1 MKLKKDK
8 ECDVFVMGAGIAG
21 IMAAIQASNN
31 GQNVIIASSSNIFSG
46 SSFYPGTWG
55 LGLIGPEDKN
65 DEEDLAKIIKE
76 VGCNVVDKELVETFV
91 KNINPSIDLLKE
103 LGVKLKQANN
113 SGEKEFIP
121 CFDHKNRNWNG
132 ILFESAKKI
141 LKGKLESNKVE
152 EYPFSEVIE
161 IVMEDNN
168 VTGVIIINKLN
179 QLEFI
184 KCKALVIA
192 SGGIGGLFKYRL
204 NTTDI
209 TGMGQSLAL
218 KAGCKLVNIEFMQMM
233 PGYIKPCP
241 KTIFNEKTFKYI
253 KARNEAGEDI
263 FKNIENLEEKLQER
277 STYGPFTSRLNSK
290 EIDYAIFKE
299 FMKNNNGVTVR
310 YKEDLQY
317 NMPEFIEV
325 YFKWLK
331 ENKNLTIEDKI
342 NIGIF
347 FHAANGGISITKET
361 ETNVKGLFAA
371 GECTGGMHGADR
383 IGGLS
388 TANGL
393 VFGKIAGESASK
405 YAKNKSLN
413 DKDEVEFELYE
424 IDKAEE
430 LILEVQEIMF
440 KNAMIEKN
448 EVGVKNAISKLDKI
462 SKEFIYKKNINM
474 ENIKNSYRLENNIL
488 LCKAILKAIELR
500 KESRGSHYRNDYPNI
515 NKNMEKMII
524 AELKDDIKV
533 YFKEENN
540 YTLV

>member
-1 MKLKKDK
+1 MREKVKLKKDK

-21 IMAAIQASNN
+21 IMAAIEASNN
-31 GQNVIIASSSNIFSG
+31 GQKVIISSSSNIFSG

-55 LGLIGPEDKN
+55 LGLIGPEDEN
-65 DEEDLAKIIKE
+65 DEEDLAKTIKE
-76 VGCNVVDKELVETFV
+76 VGCNVVDEELVETFV

-103 LGVKLKQANN
+103 MGVKLKEANN

-132 ILFESAKKI
+132 ILFESAKKVLDHK
-141 LKGKLESNKVE
+141 LKSNEVL

-161 IVMEDNN
+161 IVKEDNKII
-168 VTGVIIINKLN
+168 GVILINSLN
-179 QLEFI
+179 KLEFI

-209 TGMGQSLAL
+209 TGMGQALAL
-218 KAGCKLVNIEFMQMM
+218 KVGCNLINIEFMQMM

-253 KARNEAGEDI
+253 EARNEEGEDV
-263 FKNIENLEEKLQER
+263 FKDIENLREKLEKR
-277 STYGPFTSRLNSK
+277 STYGPFTSRLDSK
-290 EIDYAIFKE
+290 DIDYAIFKE
-299 FMKNNNGVTVR
+299 FMKNKNGVTVR
-310 YKEDLQY
+310 YKDSLKN

-331 ENKNLTIEDKI
+331 ENKHLTPDDEI

-347 FHAANGGISITKET
+347 FHAANGGISINKKAETK
-361 ETNVKGLFAA
+361 VDGLFAA

-393 VFGKIAGESASK
+393 VFGKIAGKSASR
-405 YAKNKSLN
+405 YASSKGLSEKE
-413 DKDEVEFELYE
+413 EVEFEAYE
-424 IDKAEE
+424 IEGAGD

-440 KNAMIEKN
+440 KNAMIEKS
-448 EVGVKNAISKLDKI
+448 EVGVKNSLLKLEEISKG
-462 SKEFIYKKNINM
+462 FVYKKEVNM
-474 ENIKNSYRLENNIL
+474 ENLRNSYRLENNIL
-488 LCKAILKAIELR
+488 LCKAILKAIDLR
-500 KESRGSHYRNDYPNI
+500 KESRGSHYRYDYPKA
-515 NKNMEKMII
+515 NKNMDKMIMV
-524 AELKDDIKV
+524 ELGDDIKA
-533 YFKEENN
+533 YFKEN
-540 YTLV
+540 

>member
-1 MKLKKDK
+1 MRERVRLKKDK

-21 IMAAIQASNN
+21 IMAAIEASNN
-31 GQNVIIASSSNIFSG
+31 GQKVIISSSSNIFSG

-55 LGLIGPEDKN
+55 LGLIGPEDRN
-65 DEEDLAKIIKE
+65 DEEDLAKTIKE
-76 VGCNVVDKELVETFV
+76 VGCNVVDEELVETFV

-103 LGVKLKQANN
+103 MGVKLKEANN

-132 ILFESAKKI
+132 ILFESAKKVLDHK
-141 LKGKLESNKVE
+141 LKSNEVL

-161 IVMEDNN
+161 IVKEDNKII
-168 VTGVIIINKLN
+168 GVILINSLN
-179 QLEFI
+179 KLEFI

-209 TGMGQSLAL
+209 TGMGQALAL
-218 KAGCKLVNIEFMQMM
+218 KVGCNLINIEFMQMM

-253 KARNEAGEDI
+253 EARNEDGEDV
-263 FKNIENLEEKLQER
+263 FKGIENLREKLEKR
-277 STYGPFTSRLNSK
+277 STYGPFTSRLDSK
-290 EIDYAIFKE
+290 DIDYAIFKE
-299 FMKNNNGVTVR
+299 FMKNKNGVTVR
-310 YKEDLQY
+310 YKDSLKN

-331 ENKNLTIEDKI
+331 ENKYLTPDDEI

-347 FHAANGGISITKET
+347 FHAANGGISINKKAETK
-361 ETNVKGLFAA
+361 VDGLFAA

-393 VFGKIAGESASK
+393 VFGKIAGKSASR
-405 YAKNKSLN
+405 YASSKGLSEKE
-413 DKDEVEFELYE
+413 EVEFEVYE
-424 IDKAEE
+424 IEGAEE

-440 KNAMIEKN
+440 KNAMIEKS
-448 EVGVKNAISKLDKI
+448 EVGVKNSLLKLEEISKG
-462 SKEFIYKKNINM
+462 FVYKKEVNM
-474 ENIKNSYRLENNIL
+474 ENLRNSYRLENNIL
-488 LCKAILKAIELR
+488 LCKAILKAIDLR
-500 KESRGSHYRNDYPNI
+500 KESRGSHYRYDYPKA
-515 NKNMEKMII
+515 NKNMDKMIMV
-524 AELKDDIKV
+524 ELGDDIKA
-533 YFKEENN
+533 YFKEN
-540 YTLV
+540 

>member
-1 MKLKKDK
+1 MREKVKLKKDK

-21 IMAAIQASNN
+21 IMAAIEASNS
-31 GQNVIIASSSNIFSG
+31 GQKVIISSSSNIFSG

-65 DEEDLAKIIKE
+65 DEEDLAKTIKE
-76 VGCNVVDKELVETFV
+76 VGCNVVDEELVETFV

-103 LGVKLKQANN
+103 MGVKLKEANN

-132 ILFESAKKI
+132 ILFESAKKVLDHK
-141 LKGKLESNKVE
+141 LKSNEVL

-161 IVMEDNN
+161 IVKEDNKII
-168 VTGVIIINKLN
+168 GVILINSLN
-179 QLEFI
+179 KIEFI

-209 TGMGQSLAL
+209 TGMGQALAL
-218 KAGCKLVNIEFMQMM
+218 KVGCNLINIEFMQMM

-253 KARNEAGEDI
+253 EARNEEGEDV
-263 FKNIENLEEKLQER
+263 FKDIENLREKLEKR
-277 STYGPFTSRLNSK
+277 STYGPFTSRLDSK
-290 EIDYAIFKE
+290 DIDYAIFKE
-299 FMKNNNGVTVR
+299 FMKNKNGVTVR
-310 YKEDLQY
+310 YKDSLKN

-331 ENKNLTIEDKI
+331 ENKHLTPDDEI

-347 FHAANGGISITKET
+347 FHAANGGISINKKAETK
-361 ETNVKGLFAA
+361 VDGLFAA

-393 VFGKIAGESASK
+393 VFGKIAGESASR
-405 YAKNKSLN
+405 YASSKGLSEKE
-413 DKDEVEFELYE
+413 EVEFALYE
-424 IDKAEE
+424 IEGAEE

-440 KNAMIEKN
+440 KNAMIEKS
-448 EVGVKNAISKLDKI
+448 EVGVKNSLLKLEEISKG
-462 SKEFIYKKNINM
+462 FVYKKEVNM
-474 ENIKNSYRLENNIL
+474 ENLRNSYRLENNIL
-488 LCKAILKAIELR
+488 LCKAILKAIDLR
-500 KESRGSHYRNDYPNI
+500 KESRGSHYRYDYPKA
-515 NKNMEKMII
+515 NKNMDKMIMV
-524 AELKDDIKV
+524 ELGDDIKA
-533 YFKEENN
+533 YFKEN
-540 YTLV
+540 

>member
-21 IMAAIQASNN
+21 IMAAIEASNN
-31 GQNVIIASSSNIFSG
+31 GQKVIISSSLNIFSG

-65 DEEDLAKIIKE
+65 DEEDLAKTIKE
-76 VGCNVVDKELVETFV
+76 VGCNVVDHDLVETFV

-103 LGVKLKQANN
+103 MGVKLKEANN

-132 ILFESAKKI
+132 ILFESAKKV
-141 LKGKLESNKVE
+141 LEGKLKSNRVL

-161 IVMEDNN
+161 IVKEDNKII
-168 VTGVIIINKLN
+168 GVILINSLN
-179 QLEFI
+179 KLEFI

-209 TGMGQSLAL
+209 TGMGQALAL
-218 KAGCKLVNIEFMQMM
+218 KAGCNLTNIEFMQMM

-253 KARNEAGEDI
+253 EARNEEGEDV
-263 FKNIENLEEKLQER
+263 FKGIENLREKFEKR
-277 STYGPFTSRLNSK
+277 STYGPFTSRLDSK
-290 EIDYAIFKE
+290 DIDYVIFKE
-299 FMKNNNGVTVR
+299 FMKNKNGVTVR
-310 YKEDLQY
+310 YKDSLKN

-331 ENKNLTIEDKI
+331 ENKHLTPDDEI

-347 FHAANGGISITKET
+347 FHAANGGISINKKAETK
-361 ETNVKGLFAA
+361 VDGLFAA

-393 VFGKIAGESASK
+393 VFGRIAGESASR
-405 YAKNKSLN
+405 YASSKGLSEKE
-413 DKDEVEFELYE
+413 EVEFEAYE
-424 IDKAEE
+424 IERAEE

-440 KNAMIEKN
+440 KNAMIEKS
-448 EVGVKNAISKLDKI
+448 EVGVKNSLLKLEEI
-462 SKEFIYKKNINM
+462 SKEFVYKKEVNM
-474 ENIKNSYRLENNIL
+474 ENLRNSYRLENNIL
-488 LCKAILKAIELR
+488 LCKAILKAIDLR
-500 KESRGSHYRNDYPNI
+500 KESRGSHYRYDYPKI
-515 NKNMEKMII
+515 NKNMDKMIMV
-524 AELKDDIKV
+524 ELDDEIKA
-533 YFKEENN
+533 YFKEN
-540 YTLV
+540 

>member
-1 MKLKKDK
+1 MRERVRLKKDK

-21 IMAAIQASNN
+21 IMAAIEASNN
-31 GQNVIIASSSNIFSG
+31 GQKVIISSSSNIFSG

-65 DEEDLAKIIKE
+65 DEEDLAKTIKE
-76 VGCNVVDKELVETFV
+76 VGCNVVDEELVETFV

-103 LGVKLKQANN
+103 MGVKLKEANN

-132 ILFESAKKI
+132 ILFESAKKVLDHK
-141 LKGKLESNKVE
+141 LKSNKVL

-161 IVMEDNN
+161 IVKEDNKII
-168 VTGVIIINKLN
+168 GVILINSLN
-179 QLEFI
+179 KLEFI

-209 TGMGQSLAL
+209 TGMGQALAL
-218 KAGCKLVNIEFMQMM
+218 KAGCNLTNIEFMQMM

-253 KARNEAGEDI
+253 EARNEEGEDV
-263 FKNIENLEEKLQER
+263 FKDIENLREKLEKR
-277 STYGPFTSRLNSK
+277 STYGPFTSRLDSK
-290 EIDYAIFKE
+290 DIDYAIFKE
-299 FMKNNNGVTVR
+299 FMKNKNGVTVR
-310 YKEDLQY
+310 YKDSLKN

-331 ENKNLTIEDKI
+331 ENKHLTPDDEI

-347 FHAANGGISITKET
+347 FHAANGGISINKKAETK
-361 ETNVKGLFAA
+361 VDGLFAA

-393 VFGKIAGESASK
+393 VFGKIAGKSASR
-405 YAKNKSLN
+405 YASSKGLSEKE
-413 DKDEVEFELYE
+413 EVEFEAYE
-424 IDKAEE
+424 IEGAGD

-440 KNAMIEKN
+440 KNAMIEKS
-448 EVGVKNAISKLDKI
+448 EVGVKNSLLKLEEISKG
-462 SKEFIYKKNINM
+462 FVYKKEVNM
-474 ENIKNSYRLENNIL
+474 ENLRNSYRLENNIL
-488 LCKAILKAIELR
+488 LCKAILKAIDLR
-500 KESRGSHYRNDYPNI
+500 KESRGSHYRYDYPKA
-515 NKNMEKMII
+515 NKNMDKMIMV
-524 AELKDDIKV
+524 ELGDDIKA
-533 YFKEENN
+533 YFKEN
-540 YTLV
+540 

>member
-1 MKLKKDK
+1 MRERVRLKKDK

-21 IMAAIQASNN
+21 IMAAIEASNN
-31 GQNVIIASSSNIFSG
+31 GQKVIISSSSNIFSG

-55 LGLIGPEDKN
+55 LGLIGPEDRN
-65 DEEDLAKIIKE
+65 DEEDLAKTIKE
-76 VGCNVVDKELVETFV
+76 VGCNVVDEELVETFV

-103 LGVKLKQANN
+103 MGVKLKEANN

-132 ILFESAKKI
+132 ILFESAKKVLDHK
-141 LKGKLESNKVE
+141 LKSNKVL

-161 IVMEDNN
+161 IVKEDNKII
-168 VTGVIIINKLN
+168 GVILINSLN
-179 QLEFI
+179 KLEFI

-209 TGMGQSLAL
+209 TGMGQALAL
-218 KAGCKLVNIEFMQMM
+218 KVGCNLINIEFMQMM

-253 KARNEAGEDI
+253 EARNEEGEDV
-263 FKNIENLEEKLQER
+263 FKDIENLREKLEKR
-277 STYGPFTSRLNSK
+277 STYGPFTSRLDSK
-290 EIDYAIFKE
+290 DIDYAIFKE
-299 FMKNNNGVTVR
+299 FMKNKNGVTVR
-310 YKEDLQY
+310 YKDSLKN

-331 ENKNLTIEDKI
+331 ENKHLTTDDEI

-347 FHAANGGISITKET
+347 FHAANGGISINKKGETK
-361 ETNVKGLFAA
+361 VDGLFAA

-393 VFGKIAGESASK
+393 VFGRIAGESASR
-405 YAKNKSLN
+405 YASSKSLSE
-413 DKDEVEFELYE
+413 KEEVEFEAYE
-424 IDKAEE
+424 IERAEE

-440 KNAMIEKN
+440 KNAMIEKS
-448 EVGVKNAISKLDKI
+448 EVGVKNSLLKLEEISKG
-462 SKEFIYKKNINM
+462 FVYKKEVNM
-474 ENIKNSYRLENNIL
+474 ENLRNSYRLENNIL
-488 LCKAILKAIELR
+488 LCKAILKAIDLR
-500 KESRGSHYRNDYPNI
+500 KESRGSHYRYDYPNCD
-515 NKNMEKMII
+515 KNMDKMIMV
-524 AELKDDIKV
+524 ELGDDIKA
-533 YFKEENN
+533 YFKEN
-540 YTLV
+540 

>member
-1 MKLKKDK
+1 MRERVRLKKDK

-21 IMAAIQASNN
+21 IMAAIEASNN
-31 GQNVIIASSSNIFSG
+31 GQKVIISSSSNIFSG

-55 LGLIGPEDKN
+55 LGLIGPEDRN
-65 DEEDLAKIIKE
+65 DEEDLAKTIKE
-76 VGCNVVDKELVETFV
+76 VGCNVVDEELVETFV

-103 LGVKLKQANN
+103 MGVKLKEANN

-132 ILFESAKKI
+132 ILFESAKKVLDHK
-141 LKGKLESNKVE
+141 LKSNEVL

-161 IVMEDNN
+161 IVKEDNKII
-168 VTGVIIINKLN
+168 GVILINSLN
-179 QLEFI
+179 KLEFI

-209 TGMGQSLAL
+209 TGMGQALAL
-218 KAGCKLVNIEFMQMM
+218 KVGCNLINIEFMQMM

-253 KARNEAGEDI
+253 EARNEEGEDV
-263 FKNIENLEEKLQER
+263 FKGIENLREKLEKR
-277 STYGPFTSRLNSK
+277 STYGPFTSRLDSK
-290 EIDYAIFKE
+290 DIDYAIFKE
-299 FMKNNNGVTVR
+299 FMKNKNGVTVR
-310 YKEDLQY
+310 YKDSLKN

-331 ENKNLTIEDKI
+331 ENKHLTPDDEI

-347 FHAANGGISITKET
+347 FHAANGGISINKKAETK
-361 ETNVKGLFAA
+361 VDGLFAA

-393 VFGKIAGESASK
+393 VFGKIAGKSASR
-405 YAKNKSLN
+405 YASSKGLSEKE
-413 DKDEVEFELYE
+413 EVEFEVYE
-424 IDKAEE
+424 IEGAGD

-440 KNAMIEKN
+440 KNAMIEKS
-448 EVGVKNAISKLDKI
+448 EVGVKNSLLKLEEISKG
-462 SKEFIYKKNINM
+462 FVYKKEVNM
-474 ENIKNSYRLENNIL
+474 ENLRNSYRLENNIL
-488 LCKAILKAIELR
+488 LCKAILKAIDLR
-500 KESRGSHYRNDYPNI
+500 KESRGSHYRYDYPKA
-515 NKNMEKMII
+515 NKNMDKMIMV
-524 AELKDDIKV
+524 ELGDDIKA
-533 YFKEENN
+533 YFKEN
-540 YTLV
+540 

>member
-1 MKLKKDK
+1 MRERVRLKKDK

-21 IMAAIQASNN
+21 IMAAIEASNN
-31 GQNVIIASSSNIFSG
+31 GQKVIISSSSNIFSG

-65 DEEDLAKIIKE
+65 DEEDLAKTIKE
-76 VGCNVVDKELVETFV
+76 VGCNIVDHELVETFV

-103 LGVKLKQANN
+103 MGVKLKEANN

-132 ILFESAKKI
+132 ILFESAKKVLDHK
-141 LKGKLESNKVE
+141 LKSNKVL

-161 IVMEDNN
+161 IVKEDNKII
-168 VTGVIIINKLN
+168 GVILINSLN
-179 QLEFI
+179 KLEFI

-209 TGMGQSLAL
+209 TGMGQALAL
-218 KAGCKLVNIEFMQMM
+218 KVGCNLINIEFMQMM

-253 KARNEAGEDI
+253 EARNEEGEDV
-263 FKNIENLEEKLQER
+263 FKDIENLREKLEKR
-277 STYGPFTSRLNSK
+277 STYGPFTSRLDSK
-290 EIDYAIFKE
+290 DIDYAIFKE
-299 FMKNNNGVTVR
+299 FMKNKNGVTVR
-310 YKEDLQY
+310 YKDSLKN

-331 ENKNLTIEDKI
+331 ENKHLTPDDEI

-347 FHAANGGISITKET
+347 FHAANGGISINKKAETKVE
-361 ETNVKGLFAA
+361 GLFAA

-393 VFGKIAGESASK
+393 VFGKIAGKSASR
-405 YAKNKSLN
+405 YASSKGLSEKE
-413 DKDEVEFELYE
+413 EVEFEVYE
-424 IDKAEE
+424 IEGAED

-440 KNAMIEKN
+440 KNAMIEKS
-448 EVGVKNAISKLDKI
+448 EVGVKNSLLKLEEISKG
-462 SKEFIYKKNINM
+462 FVYKKEVNM
-474 ENIKNSYRLENNIL
+474 ENLRNSYRLENNIL
-488 LCKAILKAIELR
+488 LCKAILKAIDLR
-500 KESRGSHYRNDYPNI
+500 KESRGSHYRYDYPKA
-515 NKNMEKMII
+515 NKNMDKMIMV
-524 AELKDDIKV
+524 ELGDDIKA
-533 YFKEENN
+533 YFKEN
-540 YTLV
+540 

>member
-1 MKLKKDK
+1 MREKVKLKKDK

-21 IMAAIQASNN
+21 IMAAIEASNN
-31 GQNVIIASSSNIFSG
+31 GQKVIISSSSNIFSG

-55 LGLIGPEDKN
+55 LGLIGPEDRN
-65 DEEDLAKIIKE
+65 DEEDLAKTIKE
-76 VGCNVVDKELVETFV
+76 VGCNVVDEELVETFV

-103 LGVKLKQANN
+103 MGVKLKEANN

-132 ILFESAKKI
+132 ILFESAKKVLDHK
-141 LKGKLESNKVE
+141 LKSNKVL

-161 IVMEDNN
+161 IVKEDNKII
-168 VTGVIIINKLN
+168 GVILINSLN
-179 QLEFI
+179 KLEFI

-209 TGMGQSLAL
+209 TGMGQALAL
-218 KAGCKLVNIEFMQMM
+218 KVGCNLINIEFMQMM

-253 KARNEAGEDI
+253 EARNEEGEDV
-263 FKNIENLEEKLQER
+263 FKDIEKLREKLEKR
-277 STYGPFTSRLNSK
+277 STYGPFTSRLDSK
-290 EIDYAIFKE
+290 DIDYAIFKE
-299 FMKNNNGVTVR
+299 FMKNKNGVTVR
-310 YKEDLQY
+310 YKDSLKN

-331 ENKNLTIEDKI
+331 ENKHLTPDDEI

-347 FHAANGGISITKET
+347 FHAANGGISINKKAETK
-361 ETNVKGLFAA
+361 VDGLFAA

-393 VFGKIAGESASK
+393 VFGKIAGESASR
-405 YAKNKSLN
+405 YASSKGLSEKE
-413 DKDEVEFELYE
+413 EVEFALYE
-424 IDKAEE
+424 IEGAED

-440 KNAMIEKN
+440 KNAMIEKS
-448 EVGVKNAISKLDKI
+448 EVGVKNSLLKLEEISKG
-462 SKEFIYKKNINM
+462 FVYKKKVNM
-474 ENIKNSYRLENNIL
+474 ENLRNSYRLENNIL
-488 LCKAILKAIELR
+488 LCKAILKAIDLR
-500 KESRGSHYRNDYPNI
+500 KESRGSHYRYDYPKA
-515 NKNMEKMII
+515 NKNMDKMIMV
-524 AELKDDIKV
+524 ELGDDIKA
-533 YFKEENN
+533 YFKEN
-540 YTLV
+540 

>member
-1 MKLKKDK
+1 MREKVKLKKDK

-21 IMAAIQASNN
+21 IMAAIEASNN
-31 GQNVIIASSSNIFSG
+31 VQKVIISSSSNIFSG
-46 SSFYPGTWG
+46 SSFYHGTWG
-55 LGLIGPEDKN
+55 LGLIGPEDRN
-65 DEEDLAKIIKE
+65 DEEDLAKTIKE
-76 VGCNVVDKELVETFV
+76 VGCNVVDEELVETFV

-103 LGVKLKQANN
+103 MGVKLKEANN

-132 ILFESAKKI
+132 ILFESAKKVLDHK
-141 LKGKLESNKVE
+141 LKSNKVL

-161 IVMEDNN
+161 IVKEDNKII
-168 VTGVIIINKLN
+168 GVILINSLN
-179 QLEFI
+179 KLEFI

-209 TGMGQSLAL
+209 TGMGQALAL
-218 KAGCKLVNIEFMQMM
+218 KVGCNLINIEFMQMM

-253 KARNEAGEDI
+253 EARNEEGEDV
-263 FKNIENLEEKLQER
+263 FKDIENLKEKLEKR
-277 STYGPFTSRLNSK
+277 STYGPFTSRLDSK
-290 EIDYAIFKE
+290 DIDYAIFKE
-299 FMKNNNGVTVR
+299 FMQNKNGVTVR
-310 YKEDLQY
+310 YKDSLKN

-331 ENKNLTIEDKI
+331 ENKHLTPDDEI

-347 FHAANGGISITKET
+347 FHAANGGISINKKAETKVE
-361 ETNVKGLFAA
+361 GLFAA

-393 VFGKIAGESASK
+393 VFGRIAGESASR
-405 YAKNKSLN
+405 YASSKGLSEKE
-413 DKDEVEFELYE
+413 EVEFALYE
-424 IDKAEE
+424 IEGAGD

-440 KNAMIEKN
+440 KNAMIEKS
-448 EVGVKNAISKLDKI
+448 EVGVKDSLLKLEEISKR
-462 SKEFIYKKNINM
+462 FVYKKEVNM
-474 ENIKNSYRLENNIL
+474 ENLRNSYRLENNIL
-488 LCKAILKAIELR
+488 LCKAILKAIDLR
-500 KESRGSHYRNDYPNI
+500 KESRGSHYRYDYPKA
-515 NKNMEKMII
+515 NKNMDKMIMV
-524 AELKDDIKV
+524 ELDDDIKA
-533 YFKEENN
+533 YFKEN
-540 YTLV
+540 

>member
-1 MKLKKDK
+1 MREKVKLKKDK

-21 IMAAIQASNN
+21 IMVAIEASNS
-31 GQNVIIASSSNIFSG
+31 GQKVIISSSSNIFSG

-55 LGLIGPEDKN
+55 LGLIGPEDRN
-65 DEEDLAKIIKE
+65 DEEDLAKTIKE
-76 VGCNVVDKELVETFV
+76 VGCNVVDEELVETFV

-103 LGVKLKQANN
+103 MGVKLKEANN

-132 ILFESAKKI
+132 ILFESAKKVLDHK
-141 LKGKLESNKVE
+141 LKSNEVL

-161 IVMEDNN
+161 IVKEDNKII
-168 VTGVIIINKLN
+168 GVILINSLN
-179 QLEFI
+179 KLEFI

-209 TGMGQSLAL
+209 TGMGQALAL
-218 KAGCKLVNIEFMQMM
+218 KVGCNLINIEFMQMM

-253 KARNEAGEDI
+253 EARNEEGEDV
-263 FKNIENLEEKLQER
+263 FKDIENLREKLEKR
-277 STYGPFTSRLNSK
+277 STYGPFTSRLDSK
-290 EIDYAIFKE
+290 DIDYAIFKE
-299 FMKNNNGVTVR
+299 FMKNKNGVTVR
-310 YKEDLQY
+310 YKDSLKN

-331 ENKNLTIEDKI
+331 ENKHLTPDDEI

-347 FHAANGGISITKET
+347 FHAANGGISINKWAETKVE
-361 ETNVKGLFAA
+361 GLFAA

-393 VFGKIAGESASK
+393 VFGRIAGKSASR
-405 YAKNKSLN
+405 YASSKGLSEKE
-413 DKDEVEFELYE
+413 EVEFEVYE
-424 IDKAEE
+424 IEGAED

-440 KNAMIEKN
+440 KNAMIEKS
-448 EVGVKNAISKLDKI
+448 EVGVKNSLLKLEEISKG
-462 SKEFIYKKNINM
+462 FVYKKEVNM
-474 ENIKNSYRLENNIL
+474 ENLRNSCRLENNIL
-488 LCKAILKAIELR
+488 LCKAILKAIDLR
-500 KESRGSHYRNDYPNI
+500 KESRGSHYRYDYPKA
-515 NKNMEKMII
+515 NKNMDKMIMV
-524 AELKDDIKV
+524 ELGDDIKA
-533 YFKEENN
+533 YFKEN
-540 YTLV
+540 

>member
-1 MKLKKDK
+1 MREKVKLKKDK

-21 IMAAIQASNN
+21 IMAAIEASNN
-31 GQNVIIASSSNIFSG
+31 GQKVIISSSSNIFSG

-55 LGLIGPEDKN
+55 LGLIGPEDRN

-76 VGCNVVDKELVETFV
+76 VGCNVVDEELVETFV
-91 KNINPSIDLLKE
+91 KNINPSIDLLRE
-103 LGVKLKQANN
+103 MGVKLKEANN

-132 ILFESAKKI
+132 ILFESAKKVLDHK
-141 LKGKLESNKVE
+141 LKSNKVL

-161 IVMEDNN
+161 IVKEDNKII
-168 VTGVIIINKLN
+168 GVILINSLN
-179 QLEFI
+179 KLEFI

-209 TGMGQSLAL
+209 TGMGQALAL
-218 KAGCKLVNIEFMQMM
+218 KVGCNLINIEFMQMM

-253 KARNEAGEDI
+253 EARNEEGEDV
-263 FKNIENLEEKLQER
+263 FKDIENLKEKLEKR
-277 STYGPFTSRLNSK
+277 STYGPFTSRLDSK
-290 EIDYAIFKE
+290 DIDYAIFKE
-299 FMKNNNGVTVR
+299 FMQNKNGVTVR
-310 YKEDLQY
+310 YKDSLKN

-331 ENKNLTIEDKI
+331 ENKHLTPDDEI

-347 FHAANGGISITKET
+347 FHAANGGISINKKAETKVE
-361 ETNVKGLFAA
+361 GLFAA

-393 VFGKIAGESASK
+393 VFGRIAGESASR
-405 YAKNKSLN
+405 YAYSKGLSEKE
-413 DKDEVEFELYE
+413 EVEFALYE
-424 IDKAEE
+424 IEGAGD

-440 KNAMIEKN
+440 KNAMIEKS
-448 EVGVKNAISKLDKI
+448 EVGVKDSLLKLEEISKG
-462 SKEFIYKKNINM
+462 FVYKKEVNM
-474 ENIKNSYRLENNIL
+474 ENLRNSYRLENNIL
-488 LCKAILKAIELR
+488 LCKAILKAIDLR
-500 KESRGSHYRNDYPNI
+500 KESRGSHYRYDYPKA
-515 NKNMEKMII
+515 NKNMDKMIMV
-524 AELKDDIKV
+524 ELGDDIKA
-533 YFKEENN
+533 YFKEN
-540 YTLV
+540 

>member
-1 MKLKKDK
+1 MRERVRLKKDK

-21 IMAAIQASNN
+21 IMAAIEASNN
-31 GQNVIIASSSNIFSG
+31 GQKVIISSSSNIFSG

-55 LGLIGPEDKN
+55 LGLIGPEDRN
-65 DEEDLAKIIKE
+65 DEEDLAKTIKE
-76 VGCNVVDKELVETFV
+76 VGCNVVDEELVETFV

-103 LGVKLKQANN
+103 MGVKLKEANN

-132 ILFESAKKI
+132 ILFESAKKVLDHK
-141 LKGKLESNKVE
+141 LKSNEVL

-161 IVMEDNN
+161 IVKEDNKII
-168 VTGVIIINKLN
+168 GVILINSLN
-179 QLEFI
+179 KLEFI

-209 TGMGQSLAL
+209 TGMGQALAL
-218 KAGCKLVNIEFMQMM
+218 KAGCNLINIEFMQMM

-253 KARNEAGEDI
+253 EARNEEGEDV
-263 FKNIENLEEKLQER
+263 FKDIEKLREKLEKR
-277 STYGPFTSRLNSK
+277 STYGPFTSRLDSK
-290 EIDYAIFKE
+290 DIDYAIFKE
-299 FMKNNNGVTVR
+299 FMKNKNGVTVR
-310 YKEDLQY
+310 YKDSLKN

-331 ENKNLTIEDKI
+331 ENKHLTPDDEI

-347 FHAANGGISITKET
+347 FHAANGGISINKKAETK
-361 ETNVKGLFAA
+361 VDGLFAA

-393 VFGKIAGESASK
+393 VFGKIAGKSASR
-405 YAKNKSLN
+405 YASSKGLSEKE
-413 DKDEVEFELYE
+413 EVEFEAYE
-424 IDKAEE
+424 IEGAGD

-440 KNAMIEKN
+440 KNAMIEKS
-448 EVGVKNAISKLDKI
+448 EVGVKNSLLKLEEISKG
-462 SKEFIYKKNINM
+462 FVYKKEVNM
-474 ENIKNSYRLENNIL
+474 ENLRNSYRLENNIL
-488 LCKAILKAIELR
+488 LCKAILKAIDLR
-500 KESRGSHYRNDYPNI
+500 KESRGSHYRYDYPKA
-515 NKNMEKMII
+515 NKNMDKMIMV
-524 AELKDDIKV
+524 ELGDDIKA
-533 YFKEENN
+533 YFKEN
-540 YTLV
+540 

>member
-21 IMAAIQASNN
+21 IMAAIEASNS
-31 GQNVIIASSSNIFSG
+31 GQKVIISSSSNIFSG

-65 DEEDLAKIIKE
+65 DEEDLAKTIKE
-76 VGCNVVDKELVETFV
+76 VGCNVVDEELVETFV

-103 LGVKLKQANN
+103 MGVKLKEANN

-132 ILFESAKKI
+132 ILFESAKKVLDHK
-141 LKGKLESNKVE
+141 LKSNEVL

-161 IVMEDNN
+161 IVKEDNKII
-168 VTGVIIINKLN
+168 GVILINSLN
-179 QLEFI
+179 KIEFI

-209 TGMGQSLAL
+209 TGMGQALAL
-218 KAGCKLVNIEFMQMM
+218 KVGCNLINIEFMQMM

-253 KARNEAGEDI
+253 EARNEEGEDV
-263 FKNIENLEEKLQER
+263 FKDIENLREKLEKR
-277 STYGPFTSRLNSK
+277 STYGPFTSRLDSK
-290 EIDYAIFKE
+290 DIDYAIFKE
-299 FMKNNNGVTVR
+299 FMKNKNGVTVR
-310 YKEDLQY
+310 YKDSLKN

-331 ENKNLTIEDKI
+331 ENKHLTPDDEI

-347 FHAANGGISITKET
+347 FHAANGGISINKKAETK
-361 ETNVKGLFAA
+361 VDGLFAA

-393 VFGKIAGESASK
+393 VFGKIAGESASR
-405 YAKNKSLN
+405 YASSKGLSEKE
-413 DKDEVEFELYE
+413 EVEFALYE
-424 IDKAEE
+424 IEGAEE

-440 KNAMIEKN
+440 KNAMIEKS
-448 EVGVKNAISKLDKI
+448 EVGVKNSLLKLEEISKG
-462 SKEFIYKKNINM
+462 FVYKKEVNM
-474 ENIKNSYRLENNIL
+474 ENLRNSYRLENNIL
-488 LCKAILKAIELR
+488 LCKAILKAIDLR
-500 KESRGSHYRNDYPNI
+500 KESRGSHYRYDYPKA
-515 NKNMEKMII
+515 NKNMDKMIMV
-524 AELKDDIKV
+524 ELGDDIKA
-533 YFKEENN
+533 YFKEN
-540 YTLV
+540 

>member
-1 MKLKKDK
+1 MREKVKLKKDK

-21 IMAAIQASNN
+21 IMAAIEASNN
-31 GQNVIIASSSNIFSG
+31 GQKVIISSSSNIFSG

-55 LGLIGPEDKN
+55 LGLIGPEDEN
-65 DEEDLAKIIKE
+65 DEEDLAKTIKE
-76 VGCNVVDKELVETFV
+76 VGCNVVDEELVETFV

-103 LGVKLKQANN
+103 MGVKLKEVNN

-132 ILFESAKKI
+132 ILFESAKKVLDHK
-141 LKGKLESNKVE
+141 LKSNKVL

-161 IVMEDNN
+161 IVKEDNKII
-168 VTGVIIINKLN
+168 GVILINSLN
-179 QLEFI
+179 KLEFI

-209 TGMGQSLAL
+209 TGMGQALAL
-218 KAGCKLVNIEFMQMM
+218 KVGCNLINIEFMQMM

-253 KARNEAGEDI
+253 EAKNEEGEDV
-263 FKNIENLEEKLQER
+263 FKGIENLREKLEKR
-277 STYGPFTSRLNSK
+277 STYGPFTSRLDSK
-290 EIDYAIFKE
+290 DIDYAIFKE
-299 FMKNNNGVTVR
+299 FMKNKNGVTVR
-310 YKEDLQY
+310 YKDSLKN

-331 ENKNLTIEDKI
+331 ENKHLTPDDEI

-347 FHAANGGISITKET
+347 FHAANGGISINKKAETK
-361 ETNVKGLFAA
+361 VDGLFAA

-393 VFGKIAGESASK
+393 VFGKIAGKSASR
-405 YAKNKSLN
+405 YASSKGLSEKE
-413 DKDEVEFELYE
+413 EVEFEVYE
-424 IDKAEE
+424 IEGAGD

-440 KNAMIEKN
+440 KNAMIEKS
-448 EVGVKNAISKLDKI
+448 EVGVKNSLLKLEEISKG
-462 SKEFIYKKNINM
+462 FVYKKEVNM
-474 ENIKNSYRLENNIL
+474 ENLRNSYRLENNIL
-488 LCKAILKAIELR
+488 LCKAILKAIDLR
-500 KESRGSHYRNDYPNI
+500 KESRGSHYRYDYPKA
-515 NKNMEKMII
+515 NKNMDKMIMV
-524 AELKDDIKV
+524 ELGDDIKA
-533 YFKEENN
+533 YFKEN
-540 YTLV
+540 

>member
-1 MKLKKDK
+1 MREKVKLKKDK

-21 IMAAIQASNN
+21 IMAAIEASNN
-31 GQNVIIASSSNIFSG
+31 GQKVIISSSSNIFSG

-55 LGLIGPEDKN
+55 LGLIGPEDRN
-65 DEEDLAKIIKE
+65 DEEDLAKTIKE
-76 VGCNVVDKELVETFV
+76 VGCNVVDEELVETFV

-103 LGVKLKQANN
+103 MGVKLKEANN

-132 ILFESAKKI
+132 ILFESAKKVLDHK
-141 LKGKLESNKVE
+141 LKSNKVL

-161 IVMEDNN
+161 IVKEDNKII
-168 VTGVIIINKLN
+168 GVILINSLN
-179 QLEFI
+179 KLEFI

-209 TGMGQSLAL
+209 TGMGQALAL
-218 KAGCKLVNIEFMQMM
+218 KVGCNLINIEFMQMM

-253 KARNEAGEDI
+253 EARNEEGEDV
-263 FKNIENLEEKLQER
+263 FKDIENLREKLEKR
-277 STYGPFTSRLNSK
+277 STYGPFTSRLDSK
-290 EIDYAIFKE
+290 DIDYAIFKE
-299 FMKNNNGVTVR
+299 FMKNKNGVTVR
-310 YKEDLQY
+310 YKDSLKN

-331 ENKNLTIEDKI
+331 ENKHLTPDDEI

-347 FHAANGGISITKET
+347 FHAANGGISINKKAETK
-361 ETNVKGLFAA
+361 VDGLFAA

-393 VFGKIAGESASK
+393 VFGKIAGKSASR
-405 YAKNKSLN
+405 YASSKSLSE
-413 DKDEVEFELYE
+413 KEEVEFEVYE
-424 IDKAEE
+424 IEGAED

-440 KNAMIEKN
+440 KNAMIEKS
-448 EVGVKNAISKLDKI
+448 EVGVKDSLLKLEGISKGFVCK
-462 SKEFIYKKNINM
+462 KEVNM
-474 ENIKNSYRLENNIL
+474 ENLRNSYRLENNIL
-488 LCKAILKAIELR
+488 LCKAILKAIDLR
-500 KESRGSHYRNDYPNI
+500 KESRGSHYRYDYPNCD
-515 NKNMEKMII
+515 KNMDKMIMV
-524 AELKDDIKV
+524 ELGDDIKA
-533 YFKEENN
+533 YFKEN
-540 YTLV
+540 

>member
-1 MKLKKDK
+1 MREKVKLKKDK

-21 IMAAIQASNN
+21 IMAAIEASNN
-31 GQNVIIASSSNIFSG
+31 GQKVIISSSSNIFSG

-55 LGLIGPEDKN
+55 LGLIGPEDRN
-65 DEEDLAKIIKE
+65 DEEDLAKTIKE
-76 VGCNVVDKELVETFV
+76 VGCNVVDEELVETFV

-103 LGVKLKQANN
+103 MGVKLKEANN

-132 ILFESAKKI
+132 ILFESAKKVLDHK
-141 LKGKLESNKVE
+141 LKSNKVL

-161 IVMEDNN
+161 IVKEDNKII
-168 VTGVIIINKLN
+168 GVILINSLN
-179 QLEFI
+179 KLEFI

-209 TGMGQSLAL
+209 TGMGQALAL
-218 KAGCKLVNIEFMQMM
+218 KVGCNLINIEFMQMM

-253 KARNEAGEDI
+253 EAKNEEGEDV
-263 FKNIENLEEKLQER
+263 FKGIENLREKLEKR
-277 STYGPFTSRLNSK
+277 STYGPFTSRLDSK
-290 EIDYAIFKE
+290 DIDYAIFKE
-299 FMKNNNGVTVR
+299 FMKNKNGVTVR
-310 YKEDLQY
+310 YKDSLKN

-331 ENKNLTIEDKI
+331 ENKHLTPDDEI

-347 FHAANGGISITKET
+347 FHAANGGISINKKAETK
-361 ETNVKGLFAA
+361 VDGLFAA

-393 VFGKIAGESASK
+393 VFGKIAGKSASR
-405 YAKNKSLN
+405 YASSKGLSEKE
-413 DKDEVEFELYE
+413 EVEFEVYE
-424 IDKAEE
+424 IEGAGD

-440 KNAMIEKN
+440 KNAMIEKS
-448 EVGVKNAISKLDKI
+448 EVGVKNSLLKLEEISKG
-462 SKEFIYKKNINM
+462 FVYKKEVNM
-474 ENIKNSYRLENNIL
+474 ENLINSYRLENNIL
-488 LCKAILKAIELR
+488 LCKAILKAIDLR
-500 KESRGSHYRNDYPNI
+500 KESRGSHYRYDYPKA
-515 NKNMEKMII
+515 NKNMDKMIMV
-524 AELKDDIKV
+524 ELGDDIKA
-533 YFKEENN
+533 YFKEN
-540 YTLV
+540 

>member
-1 MKLKKDK
+1 MREKVKLKKDK

-21 IMAAIQASNN
+21 IMAAIEASNN
-31 GQNVIIASSSNIFSG
+31 GQKVIISSSSNIFSG

-55 LGLIGPEDKN
+55 LGLIGPEDRN
-65 DEEDLAKIIKE
+65 DEEDLAKTIKE
-76 VGCNVVDKELVETFV
+76 VGCNVVDEELVETFV

-103 LGVKLKQANN
+103 MGVKLKEANN

-132 ILFESAKKI
+132 ILFESAKKVLDHK
-141 LKGKLESNKVE
+141 LKSNGVL

-161 IVMEDNN
+161 IVKEDNKII
-168 VTGVIIINKLN
+168 GVILINSLN
-179 QLEFI
+179 KLEFI

-209 TGMGQSLAL
+209 TGMGQALAL
-218 KAGCKLVNIEFMQMM
+218 KVGCNLINIEFMQMM

-253 KARNEAGEDI
+253 EARNEEGEDV
-263 FKNIENLEEKLQER
+263 FKDIENLKEKLEKR
-277 STYGPFTSRLNSK
+277 STYGPFTSRLDSK
-290 EIDYAIFKE
+290 DIDYAIFKE
-299 FMKNNNGVTVR
+299 FMQNKNGVTVR
-310 YKEDLQY
+310 YKDSLKN

-331 ENKNLTIEDKI
+331 ENKHLTPDDEI

-347 FHAANGGISITKET
+347 FHAANGGISINKWAETKVE
-361 ETNVKGLFAA
+361 GLFAA

-393 VFGKIAGESASK
+393 VFGKIAGKSASR
-405 YAKNKSLN
+405 YASSKGLSEKE
-413 DKDEVEFELYE
+413 EVEFEAYE
-424 IDKAEE
+424 IEGAGD

-440 KNAMIEKN
+440 KNAMIEKS
-448 EVGVKNAISKLDKI
+448 EVGVKNSLLKLEEISKG
-462 SKEFIYKKNINM
+462 FVYKKEVNM
-474 ENIKNSYRLENNIL
+474 ENLRNSYRLENNIL
-488 LCKAILKAIELR
+488 LCKAILKAIDLR
-500 KESRGSHYRNDYPNI
+500 KESRGSHYRYDYPNCD
-515 NKNMEKMII
+515 KNMDKMIMV
-524 AELKDDIKV
+524 ELGDDIKA
-533 YFKEENN
+533 YFKEN
-540 YTLV
+540 

>member
-1 MKLKKDK
+1 MRERVRLKKDK

-21 IMAAIQASNN
+21 IMAAIEASNN
-31 GQNVIIASSSNIFSG
+31 GQKVIISSSSNIFSG

-55 LGLIGPEDKN
+55 LGLIGPEDRN
-65 DEEDLAKIIKE
+65 DEEDLAKTIKE
-76 VGCNVVDKELVETFV
+76 VGCDVVDEELVETFV

-103 LGVKLKQANN
+103 MGVKLKEANN

-132 ILFESAKKI
+132 ILFESAKKVLDHK
-141 LKGKLESNKVE
+141 LKSNKVL

-161 IVMEDNN
+161 IVKEDNKII
-168 VTGVIIINKLN
+168 GVILINSLN
-179 QLEFI
+179 KLEFI

-209 TGMGQSLAL
+209 TGMGQALAL
-218 KAGCKLVNIEFMQMM
+218 KVGCNLINIEFMQMM

-253 KARNEAGEDI
+253 EAKNEEGEDV
-263 FKNIENLEEKLQER
+263 FKGIENLREKLEKR
-277 STYGPFTSRLNSK
+277 STYGPFTSRLDSK
-290 EIDYAIFKE
+290 DIDYAIFKE
-299 FMKNNNGVTVR
+299 FMKNKNGVTVR
-310 YKEDLQY
+310 YKDSLKN

-331 ENKNLTIEDKI
+331 ENKHLTPDDEI

-347 FHAANGGISITKET
+347 FHAANGGISINKKAETK
-361 ETNVKGLFAA
+361 VDGLFAA

-393 VFGKIAGESASK
+393 VFGKIAGKSASR
-405 YAKNKSLN
+405 YASSKGLSEKE
-413 DKDEVEFELYE
+413 EVEFEVYE
-424 IDKAEE
+424 IEGAGD

-440 KNAMIEKN
+440 KNAMIEKS
-448 EVGVKNAISKLDKI
+448 EVGVKNSLLKLEEISKG
-462 SKEFIYKKNINM
+462 FVYKKEVNM
-474 ENIKNSYRLENNIL
+474 ENLRNSYRLENNIL
-488 LCKAILKAIELR
+488 LCKAILKAIDLR
-500 KESRGSHYRNDYPNI
+500 KESRGSHYRYDYPKA
-515 NKNMEKMII
+515 NKNMDKMIMV
-524 AELKDDIKV
+524 ELGDDIKA
-533 YFKEENN
+533 YFKEN
-540 YTLV
+540 

>member
-1 MKLKKDK
+1 MRERVRLKKDK

-21 IMAAIQASNN
+21 IMAAIEASNN
-31 GQNVIIASSSNIFSG
+31 GQKVIISSSSNIFSG

-55 LGLIGPEDKN
+55 LGLIGPEDRN
-65 DEEDLAKIIKE
+65 DEEDLAKTIKE
-76 VGCNVVDKELVETFV
+76 VGCNVVDEELVETFV

-103 LGVKLKQANN
+103 MGVKLKEANN

-132 ILFESAKKI
+132 ILFESAKKVLDHK
-141 LKGKLESNKVE
+141 LKSNEVL

-161 IVMEDNN
+161 IVKEDNKII
-168 VTGVIIINKLN
+168 GVILIKSLNK
-179 QLEFI
+179 LEFI

-209 TGMGQSLAL
+209 TGMGQALAL
-218 KAGCKLVNIEFMQMM
+218 KAGCNLINIEFMQMM

-253 KARNEAGEDI
+253 EARNEEGEDV
-263 FKNIENLEEKLQER
+263 FKDIEKLREKLEKR
-277 STYGPFTSRLNSK
+277 STYGPFTSRLDSK
-290 EIDYAIFKE
+290 DIDYAIFKE
-299 FMKNNNGVTVR
+299 FMKNKNGVTVR
-310 YKEDLQY
+310 YKDSLKN

-331 ENKNLTIEDKI
+331 ENKHLTPDDEI

-347 FHAANGGISITKET
+347 FHAANGGISINKKAETK
-361 ETNVKGLFAA
+361 VDGLFAA

-393 VFGKIAGESASK
+393 VFGKIAGKSASR
-405 YAKNKSLN
+405 YASSKGLSEKE
-413 DKDEVEFELYE
+413 EVEFEAYE
-424 IDKAEE
+424 IEGAGD

-440 KNAMIEKN
+440 KNAMIEKS
-448 EVGVKNAISKLDKI
+448 EVGVKNSLLKLEEISKG
-462 SKEFIYKKNINM
+462 FVYKKEVNM
-474 ENIKNSYRLENNIL
+474 ENLRNSYRLENNIL
-488 LCKAILKAIELR
+488 LCKAILKAIDLR
-500 KESRGSHYRNDYPNI
+500 KESRGSHYRYDYPKA
-515 NKNMEKMII
+515 NKNMDKMIMV
-524 AELKDDIKV
+524 ELGDDIKA
-533 YFKEENN
+533 YFKEI
-540 YTLV
+540 

>member
-1 MKLKKDK
+1 MREKVKLKKDK

-21 IMAAIQASNN
+21 IMAAIEASNN
-31 GQNVIIASSSNIFSG
+31 GQKVIISSSSNIFSG

-55 LGLIGPEDKN
+55 LGLIGPEDRN
-65 DEEDLAKIIKE
+65 DEEDLAKTIKE
-76 VGCNVVDKELVETFV
+76 VGCNVVDEELVETFV

-103 LGVKLKQANN
+103 MGVKLKEANN

-132 ILFESAKKI
+132 ILFESAKKVLDHK
-141 LKGKLESNKVE
+141 LKSNEVL

-161 IVMEDNN
+161 IVKEDNKII
-168 VTGVIIINKLN
+168 GVILINSLN
-179 QLEFI
+179 KLEFI

-209 TGMGQSLAL
+209 RGIGQALAL
-218 KAGCKLVNIEFMQMM
+218 KAGCNLTNIEFMQMM

-253 KARNEAGEDI
+253 EAKNEDGEDV
-263 FKNIENLEEKLQER
+263 FKGIENLREKLEKR
-277 STYGPFTSRLNSK
+277 STYGPFTSRLDSK
-290 EIDYAIFKE
+290 DIDYAIFKE
-299 FMKNNNGVTVR
+299 FMKNKNGVTVR
-310 YKEDLQY
+310 YKDSLKN

-331 ENKNLTIEDKI
+331 ENKHLTPDDEI

-347 FHAANGGISITKET
+347 FHAANGGISINKKAETK
-361 ETNVKGLFAA
+361 VDGLFAA

-393 VFGKIAGESASK
+393 VFGKIAGKSASR
-405 YAKNKSLN
+405 YASSKGLSEKE
-413 DKDEVEFELYE
+413 EVEFEAYE
-424 IDKAEE
+424 IEGAGD

-440 KNAMIEKN
+440 KNAMIEKS
-448 EVGVKNAISKLDKI
+448 EVGVKNSLLKLEEISKG
-462 SKEFIYKKNINM
+462 FVYKKEVNM
-474 ENIKNSYRLENNIL
+474 ENLRNSYRLENNIL
-488 LCKAILKAIELR
+488 LCKAILKAIDLR
-500 KESRGSHYRNDYPNI
+500 KESRGSHYRYDYPKA
-515 NKNMEKMII
+515 NKNMDKMIMV
-524 AELKDDIKV
+524 ELGDDIKA
-533 YFKEENN
+533 YFKEN
-540 YTLV
+540 

>member
-1 MKLKKDK
+1 MREKVKLKKDK

-21 IMAAIQASNN
+21 IMAAIEASNN
-31 GQNVIIASSSNIFSG
+31 GQKVIISSSSNIFSG

-55 LGLIGPEDKN
+55 LGLIGPEDRN
-65 DEEDLAKIIKE
+65 DEEDLAKTIKK
-76 VGCNVVDKELVETFV
+76 VGCNVVDEELVETFV

-103 LGVKLKQANN
+103 MGVKLKEANN

-132 ILFESAKKI
+132 ILFESAKKVLDHK
-141 LKGKLESNKVE
+141 LKSNEVL

-161 IVMEDNN
+161 IVKEDNKII
-168 VTGVIIINKLN
+168 GVILINSLN
-179 QLEFI
+179 KLEFI

-209 TGMGQSLAL
+209 TGMGQALAL
-218 KAGCKLVNIEFMQMM
+218 KVGCNLINIEFMQMM

-253 KARNEAGEDI
+253 EARNEDGEDV
-263 FKNIENLEEKLQER
+263 FKGIENLREKLEKR
-277 STYGPFTSRLNSK
+277 STYGPFTSRLDSK
-290 EIDYAIFKE
+290 DIDYAIFKE
-299 FMKNNNGVTVR
+299 FMKNKNGVTVR
-310 YKEDLQY
+310 YKDSLKN

-331 ENKNLTIEDKI
+331 ENKHLTPDDEI

-347 FHAANGGISITKET
+347 FHAANGGISINKKAETK
-361 ETNVKGLFAA
+361 VDGLFAA

-393 VFGKIAGESASK
+393 VFGRIAGESASR
-405 YAKNKSLN
+405 YASSKGLSEKE
-413 DKDEVEFELYE
+413 EVEFALYE
-424 IDKAEE
+424 IEGAGD

-440 KNAMIEKN
+440 KNAMIEKS
-448 EVGVKNAISKLDKI
+448 EVGVKDSLLKLEEISKR
-462 SKEFIYKKNINM
+462 FVYKKEVNM
-474 ENIKNSYRLENNIL
+474 ENLRNSYRLENNIL
-488 LCKAILKAIELR
+488 LCKAILKAIDLR
-500 KESRGSHYRNDYPNI
+500 KESRGSHYRYDYPKA
-515 NKNMEKMII
+515 NKNMDKMIMV
-524 AELKDDIKV
+524 ELDDDIKA
-533 YFKEENN
+533 YFKEN
-540 YTLV
+540 

>member
-1 MKLKKDK
+1 MRERVRLKKDK

-21 IMAAIQASNN
+21 IMAAIEASNN
-31 GQNVIIASSSNIFSG
+31 GQKVIISSSSNIFSG

-55 LGLIGPEDKN
+55 LGLIGPEDRN
-65 DEEDLAKIIKE
+65 DEEDLAKTIKE
-76 VGCNVVDKELVETFV
+76 VGCNVVDEELVETFV
-91 KNINPSIDLLKE
+91 KNINLSIDLLKE
-103 LGVKLKQANN
+103 MGVKLKEANN

-132 ILFESAKKI
+132 ILFESAKKVLDHK
-141 LKGKLESNKVE
+141 LKSNKVL

-161 IVMEDNN
+161 IVKEDNKII
-168 VTGVIIINKLN
+168 GVILINSLN
-179 QLEFI
+179 KLEFI

-209 TGMGQSLAL
+209 TGMGQALAL
-218 KAGCKLVNIEFMQMM
+218 KVGCNLINIEFMQMM

-253 KARNEAGEDI
+253 EAKNEEGEDV
-263 FKNIENLEEKLQER
+263 FKGIENLREKLEKR
-277 STYGPFTSRLNSK
+277 STYGPFTSRLDSK
-290 EIDYAIFKE
+290 DIDYAIFKE
-299 FMKNNNGVTVR
+299 FMKNKNGVTVR
-310 YKEDLQY
+310 YKDSLKN

-331 ENKNLTIEDKI
+331 ENKHLTPDDEI

-347 FHAANGGISITKET
+347 FHAANGGISINKKAETK
-361 ETNVKGLFAA
+361 VDGLFAA

-393 VFGKIAGESASK
+393 VFGKIAGKSASR
-405 YAKNKSLN
+405 YASSKGLSEKE
-413 DKDEVEFELYE
+413 EVEFEVYE
-424 IDKAEE
+424 IEGAGD

-440 KNAMIEKN
+440 KNAMIEKS
-448 EVGVKNAISKLDKI
+448 EVGVKNSLLKLEEISKG
-462 SKEFIYKKNINM
+462 FVYKKEVNM
-474 ENIKNSYRLENNIL
+474 ENLRNSYRLENNIL
-488 LCKAILKAIELR
+488 LCKAILKAIDLR
-500 KESRGSHYRNDYPNI
+500 KESRGSHYRYDYPKA
-515 NKNMEKMII
+515 NKNMDKMIMV
-524 AELKDDIKV
+524 ELGDDIKA
-533 YFKEENN
+533 YFKEN
-540 YTLV
+540 

>member
-31 GQNVIIASSSNIFSG
+31 GQKVIIASSSNIFSG

-65 DEEDLAKIIKE
+65 DEEDLAKTIKE
-76 VGCNVVDKELVETFV
+76 VGCNVVDEELVETFV
-91 KNINPSIDLLKE
+91 KNINPSINLLKE
-103 LGVKLKQANN
+103 MGVKLKQANN

-141 LKGKLESNKVE
+141 LNEKLENNKVE
-152 EYPFSEVIE
+152 KYPFSEVID
-161 IVMEDNN
+161 IVIENNN
-168 VTGVIIINKLN
+168 VSGVIVIGQLNK
-179 QLEFI
+179 LEFI

-204 NTTDI
+204 NTSDI

-253 KARNEAGEDI
+253 EARNEIGESI
-263 FKNIENLEEKLQER
+263 FKNVENLEEKLQER
-277 STYGPFTSRLNSK
+277 STYGPFTSRLTSK
-290 EIDYAIFKE
+290 DIDYAIFKE
-299 FMKNNNGVTVR
+299 FMKNKNGVAVR
-310 YKEDLQY
+310 YKDYLKD

-331 ENKNLTIEDKI
+331 ENKHLTIEEQI

-347 FHAANGGISITKET
+347 FHAANGGISINKKAETKV
-361 ETNVKGLFAA
+361 NGLFAA

-393 VFGKIAGESASK
+393 VFGKIAGESASR
-405 YAKNKSLN
+405 YAENKSLS

-424 IDKAEE
+424 IDRAEE

-448 EVGVKNAISKLDKI
+448 EIGVKNAISKLNKM
-462 SKEFIYKKNINM
+462 SEEFIYKKDINIESVM
-474 ENIKNSYRLENNIL
+474 NSYRLENNIL
-488 LCKAILKAIELR
+488 LCKAILKAIDLR
-500 KESRGSHYRNDYPNI
+500 KESRGSHYRSDYPNI
-515 NKNMEKMII
+515 NENMDKMIMV
-524 AELKDDIKV
+524 ELKDNIEV
-533 YFKEENN
+533 YFKEE
-540 YTLV
+540 

>member
-1 MKLKKDK
+1 MREKVKLKKDK

-21 IMAAIQASNN
+21 IMAAIEASNN
-31 GQNVIIASSSNIFSG
+31 GQKVIISSSSNIFSG

-55 LGLIGPEDKN
+55 LGLIGPEDRN
-65 DEEDLAKIIKE
+65 DEEDLAKTIKE
-76 VGCNVVDKELVETFV
+76 VGCNVVDEELVETFV

-103 LGVKLKQANN
+103 MGVKLKEANN

-132 ILFESAKKI
+132 ILFESAKKVLDHK
-141 LKGKLESNKVE
+141 LKSNGVL

-161 IVMEDNN
+161 IVKEDNKII
-168 VTGVIIINKLN
+168 GVILINSLN
-179 QLEFI
+179 KLEFI

-209 TGMGQSLAL
+209 TGMGQALAL
-218 KAGCKLVNIEFMQMM
+218 KVGCNLINIEFMQMM

-253 KARNEAGEDI
+253 EARNEEGEDV
-263 FKNIENLEEKLQER
+263 FKDIENLKEKLEKR
-277 STYGPFTSRLNSK
+277 STYGPFNSRLDSK
-290 EIDYAIFKE
+290 DIDYAIFKE
-299 FMKNNNGVTVR
+299 FMQNKNGVTVR
-310 YKEDLQY
+310 YKDSLKN

-331 ENKNLTIEDKI
+331 ENKHLTPDDEI

-347 FHAANGGISITKET
+347 FHAANGGISINKWAETKVE
-361 ETNVKGLFAA
+361 GLFAA

-393 VFGKIAGESASK
+393 VFGKIAGKSASR
-405 YAKNKSLN
+405 YASSKGLSEKE
-413 DKDEVEFELYE
+413 EVEFEVYE
-424 IDKAEE
+424 IEGAED

-440 KNAMIEKN
+440 KNAMIEKS
-448 EVGVKNAISKLDKI
+448 EVGVKNSLLKLEEISKG
-462 SKEFIYKKNINM
+462 FVYKKEVNM
-474 ENIKNSYRLENNIL
+474 ENLRNSYRLENNIL
-488 LCKAILKAIELR
+488 LCKAILKAIDLR
-500 KESRGSHYRNDYPNI
+500 KESRGSHYRYDYPKA
-515 NKNMEKMII
+515 NKNMDKMIMV
-524 AELKDDIKV
+524 ELGDDIKA
-533 YFKEENN
+533 YFKEN
-540 YTLV
+540 